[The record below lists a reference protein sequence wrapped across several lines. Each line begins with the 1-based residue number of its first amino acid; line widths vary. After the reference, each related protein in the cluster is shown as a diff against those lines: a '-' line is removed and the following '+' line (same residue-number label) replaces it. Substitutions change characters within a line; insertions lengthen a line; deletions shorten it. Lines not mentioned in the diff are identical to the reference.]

1 MTPEQLKASILQ
13 YAMEGK
19 LVKQDLK
26 DKSASRNLS
35 AARTEL
41 KKAILNKK
49 IRKEKYC
56 LAEKPNVFPQNWEVA
71 RLIEICKKENGAIRR
86 GPFGSSITKSM
97 FVPKIREAFKVYE
110 QGNAIRKD
118 SKYGNYYLPNSEFE
132 RLKSFAVKPGDVLIS
147 CAGTIGRTYV
157 LPKKSERGIINQAL
171 LKLSIDETIMN
182 KDFFLLVFENLTKK
196 INNDAKGSAI
206 KNLAS
211 LKYLK
216 NKVVFPLPP
225 LKEQKRIVAKI
236 EQLLPLI
243 DKYAEAYN
251 RLKEIDDNFN
261 DKMKQSILQY
271 AMEGKL
277 VTQDPTDELASE
289 LLKKIKAEKAQLVKD
304 KKIKQ
309 DKKLP
314 EITQEE
320 IPFEI
325 PESWEWTRLGNVS
338 NYIQRGRSPQY
349 SNTKT
354 EHKVISQKCIQ
365 WEEISLEKAK
375 YIDNTFFD
383 KLENYRFVK
392 KDDLLWCSTGTGTVG
407 RINIVANEFNNTP
420 VDSHV
425 TIVRSNSYANSK
437 FIFYFLISAHIQNN
451 LNSLL
456 TGSTKQKEL
465 GLSTIQHIVIPLP
478 PLQEQKRI
486 VAKID
491 FLFQKL

>member
-243 DKYAEAYN
+243 DKYAKTYN

-277 VTQDPTDELASE
+277 VAQDPTDEHASE
-289 LLKKIKAEKAQLVKD
+289 LLKTISAEKAQLIKD
-304 KKIKQ
+304 KKIKPT
-309 DKKLP
+309 KKLP
-314 EITQEE
+314 EITQKEM
-320 IPFEI
+320 PFEI
-325 PESWEWTRLGNVS
+325 PNNWEWVRLGNIFEITSSKRVMKNEWKHSGIPFYRAREIVS
-338 NYIQRGRSPQY
+338 LRKKEALKDPIFIDSKTYQNKIEVSGKPMSGDILVTGVGTLGVTFIVRNNKPFYFKDGNIIWLKNFSTMYPY
-349 SNTKT
+349 FIEKLFETPFLKTKINNS
-354 EHKVISQKCIQ
+354 K
-365 WEEISLEKAK
+365 
-375 YIDNTFFD
+375 
-383 KLENYRFVK
+383 
-392 KDDLLWCSTGTGTVG
+392 GTTVG
-407 RINIVANEFNNTP
+407 TL
-420 VDSHV
+420 
-425 TIVRSNSYANSK
+425 TIVRA
-437 FIFYFLISAHIQNN
+437 NN
-451 LNSLL
+451 LL
-456 TGSTKQKEL
+456 
-465 GLSTIQHIVIPLP
+465 IPLP
-478 PLQEQKRI
+478 PLEEQKRI
-486 VAKID
+486 VDKID